1 MDTHSYLI
9 TTDSVTNFLRIS
21 TDINCSNLMLIESLI
36 APDNFIPYGYEIP
49 IKSIGKNLLK
59 NNCITSSVEGIDI
72 TVNND
77 GSITLDK
84 TSSAVF
90 TIDINTEFKLNVN
103 KQYKFIYE
111 GDTLPSG
118 VFLSVRQKDSIQV
131 IADLSAN
138 KVKNLDNIDQNINGI
153 FRCYIYIPNGV
164 TFDNITIKPMITLVE
179 NDNEYEAYEEYIT
192 KIYLK
197 EPLCKID
204 NLMDIYDYQTNTI
217 LRMMVDNLAITKFIY
232 VDHKGEM
239 RLLRHY
245 LFLLD
250 GSLTY
255 LKITDSMNSNVLI
268 IEEREKC
275 KREVQHTK
283 EQIMKLSIYKIQHL
297 YIDNLL
303 SKGNWKFKNFSDAG
317 NFSYQDLYKTFG
329 IAPNIVAY
337 FVYLSQFA
345 HGLGLYSLGTVA
357 SIQNVPFLIE
367 IRDMLLGMLINYI
380 YGIFPEYVCN
390 DGCLLESLRTKLSC
404 DELERFFELTTNGNK
419 SN

>member
-1 MDTHSYLI
+1 MISLEVKSKDMLFKTMMVFATEMINLLRVKFPSSSIEDWQGYLVQRL
-9 TTDSVTNFLRIS
+9 S
-21 TDINCSNLMLIESLI
+21 LMLPTYRTFS
-36 APDNFIPYGYEIP
+36 
-49 IKSIGKNLLK
+49 KVLL
-59 NNCITSSVEGIDI
+59 E
-72 TVNND
+72 
-77 GSITLDK
+77 DK
-84 TSSAVF
+84 
-90 TIDINTEFKLNVN
+90 D
-103 KQYKFIYE
+103 
-111 GDTLPSG
+111 
-118 VFLSVRQKDSIQV
+118 
-131 IADLSAN
+131 
-138 KVKNLDNIDQNINGI
+138 
-153 FRCYIYIPNGV
+153 
-164 TFDNITIKPMITLVE
+164 
-179 NDNEYEAYEEYIT
+179 YIT
-192 KIYLK
+192 
-197 EPLCKID
+197 
-204 NLMDIYDYQTNTI
+204 TNTI

-232 VDHKGEM
+232 VDHEGEM

-283 EQIMKLSIYKIQHL
+283 EQIMKLAIYKIQHL

-303 SKGNWKFKNFSDAG
+303 SKGNWKFKNFSNAG

-390 DGCLLESLRTKLSC
+390 DGCLLESLRTKLSH
-404 DELERFFELTTNGNK
+404 DELEWFLELTTNSNK

>member
-1 MDTHSYLI
+1 MEEK
-9 TTDSVTNFLRIS
+9 S
-21 TDINCSNLMLIESLI
+21 TDMSFKTMMVLATEMMNLLRVKFPSSSIEDWQGYLVQRLSLMLPTYRTFS
-36 APDNFIPYGYEIP
+36 
-49 IKSIGKNLLK
+49 KVLL
-59 NNCITSSVEGIDI
+59 E
-72 TVNND
+72 
-77 GSITLDK
+77 DK
-84 TSSAVF
+84 
-90 TIDINTEFKLNVN
+90 D
-103 KQYKFIYE
+103 
-111 GDTLPSG
+111 
-118 VFLSVRQKDSIQV
+118 
-131 IADLSAN
+131 
-138 KVKNLDNIDQNINGI
+138 
-153 FRCYIYIPNGV
+153 
-164 TFDNITIKPMITLVE
+164 
-179 NDNEYEAYEEYIT
+179 YIT
-192 KIYLK
+192 
-197 EPLCKID
+197 
-204 NLMDIYDYQTNTI
+204 TNTI

-317 NFSYQDLYKTFG
+317 IFSYQDLYKTLG

-380 YGIFPEYVCN
+380 YGIFSEYVCN
-390 DGCLLESLRTKLSC
+390 DGCFLESLRTKLSC
-404 DELERFFELTTNGNK
+404 DELECFFELTTNRNK

>member
-1 MDTHSYLI
+1 MISLEVKSKDMLFKTMMVFATEMINLLRVKFPSSSIEDWQGYLAQRL
-9 TTDSVTNFLRIS
+9 S
-21 TDINCSNLMLIESLI
+21 LMLPTYRTFS
-36 APDNFIPYGYEIP
+36 
-49 IKSIGKNLLK
+49 KVLL
-59 NNCITSSVEGIDI
+59 E
-72 TVNND
+72 
-77 GSITLDK
+77 DK
-84 TSSAVF
+84 
-90 TIDINTEFKLNVN
+90 D
-103 KQYKFIYE
+103 
-111 GDTLPSG
+111 
-118 VFLSVRQKDSIQV
+118 
-131 IADLSAN
+131 
-138 KVKNLDNIDQNINGI
+138 
-153 FRCYIYIPNGV
+153 
-164 TFDNITIKPMITLVE
+164 
-179 NDNEYEAYEEYIT
+179 YIT
-192 KIYLK
+192 
-197 EPLCKID
+197 
-204 NLMDIYDYQTNTI
+204 TNTI

-232 VDHKGEM
+232 VDHEGEM

-317 NFSYQDLYKTFG
+317 IFSYQDLYKTLG

-390 DGCLLESLRTKLSC
+390 DGCFLESLRTKLSC
-404 DELERFFELTTNGNK
+404 DELECFFELTTNRNK

>member
-1 MDTHSYLI
+1 MISLEVKSKDMLFKTMMVFATEMINLLRVKFPSSSIEDWQGYLVQRL
-9 TTDSVTNFLRIS
+9 S
-21 TDINCSNLMLIESLI
+21 LMLPTYRTFS
-36 APDNFIPYGYEIP
+36 
-49 IKSIGKNLLK
+49 KVLL
-59 NNCITSSVEGIDI
+59 E
-72 TVNND
+72 
-77 GSITLDK
+77 DK
-84 TSSAVF
+84 
-90 TIDINTEFKLNVN
+90 D
-103 KQYKFIYE
+103 
-111 GDTLPSG
+111 
-118 VFLSVRQKDSIQV
+118 
-131 IADLSAN
+131 
-138 KVKNLDNIDQNINGI
+138 
-153 FRCYIYIPNGV
+153 
-164 TFDNITIKPMITLVE
+164 
-179 NDNEYEAYEEYIT
+179 YIT
-192 KIYLK
+192 
-197 EPLCKID
+197 
-204 NLMDIYDYQTNTI
+204 TNTI

-232 VDHKGEM
+232 VDHEGEM

-317 NFSYQDLYKTFG
+317 IFSYQDLYKTLG

-380 YGIFPEYVCN
+380 YGIFSEYVCN
-390 DGCLLESLRTKLSC
+390 DGCFLESLRTKLSC
-404 DELERFFELTTNGNK
+404 DELECFFELTTNRNK

>member
-1 MDTHSYLI
+1 MLFKTMMVFATEMINLLRVKFPSSSIEDWQGYLVQRL
-9 TTDSVTNFLRIS
+9 S
-21 TDINCSNLMLIESLI
+21 LMLPTYRTFS
-36 APDNFIPYGYEIP
+36 
-49 IKSIGKNLLK
+49 KVLL
-59 NNCITSSVEGIDI
+59 E
-72 TVNND
+72 
-77 GSITLDK
+77 DK
-84 TSSAVF
+84 
-90 TIDINTEFKLNVN
+90 D
-103 KQYKFIYE
+103 
-111 GDTLPSG
+111 
-118 VFLSVRQKDSIQV
+118 
-131 IADLSAN
+131 
-138 KVKNLDNIDQNINGI
+138 
-153 FRCYIYIPNGV
+153 
-164 TFDNITIKPMITLVE
+164 
-179 NDNEYEAYEEYIT
+179 YIT
-192 KIYLK
+192 
-197 EPLCKID
+197 
-204 NLMDIYDYQTNTI
+204 TNTI

-232 VDHKGEM
+232 VDHEGEM

-404 DELERFFELTTNGNK
+404 DELECFFELTTNSNK

>member
-1 MDTHSYLI
+1 M
-9 TTDSVTNFLRIS
+9 IS
-21 TDINCSNLMLIESLI
+21 MEV
-36 APDNFIPYGYEIP
+36 
-49 IKSIGKNLLK
+49 KSKDMSFETMMVFATEMINLLRVK
-59 NNCITSSVEGIDI
+59 FPSSSIDDWQGYLVQRLSMMLQIYRTFSKVLLEDNDCIT
-72 TVNND
+72 
-77 GSITLDK
+77 
-84 TSSAVF
+84 
-90 TIDINTEFKLNVN
+90 
-103 KQYKFIYE
+103 
-111 GDTLPSG
+111 
-118 VFLSVRQKDSIQV
+118 
-131 IADLSAN
+131 
-138 KVKNLDNIDQNINGI
+138 
-153 FRCYIYIPNGV
+153 
-164 TFDNITIKPMITLVE
+164 
-179 NDNEYEAYEEYIT
+179 
-192 KIYLK
+192 
-197 EPLCKID
+197 
-204 NLMDIYDYQTNTI
+204 TNTI

-268 IEEREKC
+268 IEERERC

-283 EQIMKLSIYKIQHL
+283 EQIMKLSIYEIQHL
-297 YIDNLL
+297 YIDKLL

-317 NFSYQDLYKTFG
+317 KFSYQDLYETLG

-367 IRDMLLGMLINYI
+367 IRDMLLGMLINYV
-380 YGIFPEYVCN
+380 YELFSEYVCN
-390 DGCLLESLRTKLSC
+390 DDGLIESLRTKLSH
-404 DELERFFELTTNGNK
+404 DELEWFLELTTNSNK